1 MPPANYKGVGDRYTV
16 MSAPGTYTVGLP
28 LVAEGHAGVPLTS
41 GLAGTRFDM
50 MTEGIFAFAAVGGV
64 ARGDL
69 IYITAAT
76 GALTA
81 TAGVGNRPFGKV
93 QRIPGDEG
101 VPTGIM
107 WVRIAPFTY
116 AVTA

>member
-16 MSAPGTYTVGLP
+16 MSAPAGYTVGVP
-28 LVAEGHAGVPLTS
+28 TVAEGHAGVPLAT
-41 GLAGTRFDM
+41 GLTGTRYDM
-50 MTEGIFAFAAVGGV
+50 MTEGIFAFTAVGGV

-69 IYITAAT
+69 IYITAADGT
-76 GALTA
+76 LSA
-81 TAGVGNRPFGKV
+81 TAGTGKRMLGKV
-93 QRIPGDEG
+93 ARIPGDEG

-116 AVTA
+116 AATA